1 MIFLTKMDGKQ
12 FVVNDDLILY
22 AESTPDT
29 VLVLTTGARLMV
41 REPLSVVVERAAQYR
56 RSLQLG
62 FADAVDAESDNS
74 TTEFGGD

>member
-1 MIFLTKMDGKQ
+1 MIFLTRMDGKV

-29 VLVLTTGARLMV
+29 VLVFTTGARLMV

-56 RSLQLG
+56 RNLQLG
-62 FADAVDAESDNS
+62 SGTSVGSES
-74 TTEFGGD
+74 GDVVVGE